1 MASTNGNAPETAT
14 FNNDYRF
21 PKSRKIYTPGNIH
34 PDVRVPHREISLS
47 ATHGINGAPDV
58 PNAPVTVYDTSGPYT
73 DPNVVVDIRKGL
85 APLRDPWIRAR
96 GQYQEVEPS
105 YRPIAATAIRTCQCL
120 PAARRLSAPAL

>member
-85 APLRDPWIRAR
+85 APLRAPWIRAR
-96 GQYQEVEPS
+96 GQYQEGEPS
-105 YRPIAATAIRTCQCL
+105 YRPIAGH
-120 PAARRLSAPAL
+120 SAPNLPKPPRRN